1 MPQQLK
7 YVAQLAMDNFYQDYK
22 GDDDFWEIEDFISM
36 CGNTAAETYQTFYQ
50 QAYAML
56 RQEKKQEV
64 VSFDAGWLLAQ
75 DVEVTK
81 QGNTLFAD
89 LDKPV
94 MTFPYDQ
101 SSIGIQNVFIL
112 EPYSDDE
119 AERTSLSQKWQLK
132 YVPKVNKVFFYSDV
146 AGINC
151 DVASKISL
159 INKGD
164 CNIKKIRVLYVP
176 VLNDGDAVIPDGII
190 NGVITKTV
198 MAMKQIASGNVIDQT
213 QDSNNNKVLQT
224 ELDKNTL
231 VK

>member
-7 YVAQLAMDNFYQDYK
+7 YIGQLAMDNFYENYK
-22 GDDDFWEIEDFISM
+22 GDDDFWELPDFITM
-36 CGNTAAETYQTFYQ
+36 CGNTAAEMYQTFYQ
-50 QAYAML
+50 QAYQML

-81 QGNTLFAD
+81 DGKFLFVE

-119 AERTSLSQKWQLK
+119 CERTSLSQKWQLK
-132 YVPKVNKVFFYSDV
+132 YTPKINKVFFYSDV
-146 AGINC
+146 APMNC
-151 DVASKISL
+151 DVVSKISF

-164 CNIKKIRVLYVP
+164 CSIKKVRVLYVP

-190 NGVITKTV
+190 NGVISKTV
-198 MAMKQIASGNVIDQT
+198 LTMKQIAEGTVVDKT
-213 QDSNNNKVLQT
+213 ADSNNNKILQS
-224 ELDKNTL
+224 ELDKNAISR
-231 VK
+231 